1 MRSRLYECRVMHA
14 RTAPKRHR
22 FVHRVFM
29 LALDLDEL
37 DAVHRAT
44 RLLSINA
51 GNLYSFRERDYLPV
65 HETLHNPSGAPVAPV
80 PAADHASE
88 TQSLKSRVVA
98 WLTAHGVA
106 LDGGRVELVTMPR
119 VAGYLFNP
127 VSFYFCYDASGAP
140 VAAIAEVTNTF
151 REVKPYLLDRSTWR
165 DGAFR
170 LRVPK
175 HFYVSP
181 YSDVDVAFD
190 FVLRPAGDRLAIQI
204 DDYTD
209 GVRTLVSTLTGSPR
223 PLTTRALAWFTVKH
237 PLLTIGVMTLI
248 HLHALVLYLKR
259 VPWFSKASRAADQ
272 RDLHR
277 PHPSLTQPRLSRTI
291 P

>member
-1 MRSRLYECRVMHA
+1 MHA
-14 RTAPKRHR
+14 RTAPRRHR

-37 DAVHRAT
+37 ETVHRAT
-44 RLLSINA
+44 RLLSVNT

-65 HETLHNPSGAPVAPV
+65 HEPVHNPSGKHASSA
-80 PAADHASE
+80 ASADH
-88 TQSLKSRVVA
+88 QPLKHRVLA
-98 WLTAHGVA
+98 WLAQRGIDLT
-106 LDGGRVELVTMPR
+106 GGRVELVTMPR

-140 VAAIAEVTNTF
+140 AAAIAEVTNTF
-151 REVKPYLLDRSTWR
+151 REGKPYLLDRSTWR

-209 GVRTLVSTLTGSPR
+209 GVRTLVSTVTGAPRALTS
-223 PLTTRALAWFTVKH
+223 RALAWYTIKH
-237 PLLTIGVMTLI
+237 PLLTLGVMALI
-248 HLHALVLYLKR
+248 HVHALVLYLKR
-259 VPWFSKASRAADQ
+259 VPWFPKAARAEDQ
-272 RDLHR
+272 RDVLR
-277 PHPSLTQPRLSRTI
+277 PHSSLTSPRPSRI
-291 P
+291 AP